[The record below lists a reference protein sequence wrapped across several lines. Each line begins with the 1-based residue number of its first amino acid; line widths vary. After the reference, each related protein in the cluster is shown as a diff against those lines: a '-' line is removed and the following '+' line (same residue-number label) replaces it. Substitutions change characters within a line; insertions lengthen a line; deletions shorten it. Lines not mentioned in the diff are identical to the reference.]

1 MVRQTNY
8 HPMKM
13 CMRTEKSEIST
24 IYTSF
29 SKDDNRVASLNVFG
43 QHVAF
48 LRNVFGQ
55 HVAFLRNVFG
65 QHVAFL
71 RNVFGQHV
79 AFLRLLSVSFAITE
93 TKAILHAL
101 KCVSSHNLN
110 LHYAQIHSHVFLA
123 TENSKIQSTFTF
135 KIFKIYN

>member
-29 SKDDNRVASLNVFG
+29 SKDDNRVASL
-43 QHVAF
+43 
-48 LRNVFGQ
+48 
-55 HVAFLRNVFG
+55 NVFG

>member
-29 SKDDNRVASLNVFG
+29 SKDDNRVASL
-43 QHVAF
+43 
-48 LRNVFGQ
+48 NVFGQ

>member
-1 MVRQTNY
+1 
-8 HPMKM
+8 
-13 CMRTEKSEIST
+13 MRTEKSEIST

-29 SKDDNRVASLNVFG
+29 SKDDNRVASLNVFGQHVAFLRNVFG

>member
-1 MVRQTNY
+1 MNNLIQHILWSITMNGCYQFPFLPKRVLILHKIAMFILLTRVLWIIRKPLIITIMICMVRQANY

-48 LRNVFGQ
+48 LR
-55 HVAFLRNVFG
+55 
-65 QHVAFL
+65 
-71 RNVFGQHV
+71 
-79 AFLRLLSVSFAITE
+79 LLSASFI
-93 TKAILHAL
+93 
-101 KCVSSHNLN
+101 
-110 LHYAQIHSHVFLA
+110 HYYRNKSNTTCSQMCFIS
-123 TENSKIQSTFTF
+123 
-135 KIFKIYN
+135 